1 MLSTMFRSKSYRSSK
16 SCAHGGV
23 QAEKEQTPFFTP
35 RAGGADQK
43 EPMGGHDRLK
53 EPMGGHDLIK
63 EPMGGHGAD
72 VIAGPGKKDPGPV
85 AHGKTPP
92 AKSPPKQE
100 PAVPVIPQLSA
111 KPSYVNNEGCSD
123 LTFGINW
130 DLSHN
135 SSPKGG
141 FIVQEVTIT
150 HMAVDCHGHPVPVKF
165 KSPLHYFEA
174 WQVLPNSTEVAP
186 ENADGFHFNV
196 ETPDHTAHTIG
207 AIVFSAAATYH
218 DNVSPDEMPD
228 HMVRRNPHTAAGILL
243 SSTNDPRLGGTIS
256 KPIPHELSYHWSCC
270 EPGMKP
276 NVIDK
281 QTPS

>member
-1 MLSTMFRSKSYRSSK
+1 MFRSKSYRSSK

-23 QAEKEQTPFFTP
+23 QPEKEQTPFFTP
-35 RAGGADQK
+35 RAGAPDRQAPHQAPRQ
-43 EPMGGHDRLK
+43 EPHQAPHQ
-53 EPMGGHDLIK
+53 EPHQ
-63 EPMGGHGAD
+63 
-72 VIAGPGKKDPGPV
+72 
-85 AHGKTPP
+85 TPL
-92 AKSPPKQE
+92 AKSAPKQE
-100 PAVPVIPQLSA
+100 PPVPVIPQLSA

-150 HMAVDCHGHPVPVKF
+150 YMAIDCHGYPVPLKF

-174 WQVLPNSTEVAP
+174 WQVMPDSTGIAP
-186 ENADGFHFNV
+186 ENADGFHFSA
-196 ETPDHTAHTIG
+196 ETRDHTAHTIG
-207 AIVFSAAATYH
+207 VAIFSAAATYH
-218 DNVSPDEMPD
+218 DNVSPEEMPG
-228 HMVRRNPHTAAGILL
+228 HMVRKNPHTAAGILL
-243 SSTNDPRLGGTIS
+243 SSTSDPNLGGNIS
-256 KPIPHELSYHWSCC
+256 KSIPHELTYHWSCC

>member
-1 MLSTMFRSKSYRSSK
+1 MNTGSAPSKGPFINKVFIMFRSRSYRSSK

-35 RAGGADQK
+35 RAGSPDRN
-43 EPMGGHDRLK
+43 EPMGG
-53 EPMGGHDLIK
+53 
-63 EPMGGHGAD
+63 
-72 VIAGPGKKDPGPV
+72 
-85 AHGKTPP
+85 HGKTPP
-92 AKSPPKQE
+92 AKSAPKQE
-100 PAVPVIPQLSA
+100 PPVPVIPQLSA

-123 LTFGINW
+123 LTVGINW
-130 DLSHN
+130 DLSHD
-135 SSPKGG
+135 SSAKGG

-150 HMAVDCHGHPVPVKF
+150 HAAFDCYGHPIPLKF

-174 WQVLPNSTEVAP
+174 WQVEPGSTDVTP

-196 ETPDHTAHTIG
+196 ETRDHTAHTIG
-207 AIVFSAAATYH
+207 AVAFSAVATYH

-228 HMVRRNPHTAAGILL
+228 HMKRNNPHTAAGILL
-243 SSTNDPRLGGTIS
+243 SSTSDPKLGGNIS
-256 KPIPHELSYHWSCC
+256 KSIPHELAYHWSCC
-270 EPGMKP
+270 DPGMKP